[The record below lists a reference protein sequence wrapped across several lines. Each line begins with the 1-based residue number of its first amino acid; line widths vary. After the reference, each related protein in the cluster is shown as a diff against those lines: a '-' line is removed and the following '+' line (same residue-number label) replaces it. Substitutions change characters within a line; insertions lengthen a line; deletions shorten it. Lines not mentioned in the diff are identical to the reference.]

1 MSAQSISK
9 VAMNLREDTALNEP
23 AQTRVYETLRARII
37 AFDYVPGKRL
47 SRPELAEQF
56 QVSASPLR
64 EALQR
69 LEQDGLVAT
78 FRQSRTVVTHIDP
91 GLLKQAHFF
100 RTGIECEVVNALASA
115 PDAVALKKIAAII
128 RMQKVL
134 VQDVDQ
140 IELFRNLDEDFHR
153 ELFEAAGQGTLHRT
167 VINRSSQMARL
178 RTLDL
183 PRAGKLREVVEAHEA
198 ILDAIMAGE
207 RHAAA
212 DAMRAHL
219 SGTIA
224 RFPEIMAQFPDY
236 FVSAK

>member
-1 MSAQSISK
+1 MS
-9 VAMNLREDTALNEP
+9 VREEIAPSEP
-23 AQTRVYETLRARII
+23 AQFRVYETLRARII
-37 AFDYVPGKRL
+37 AFEYVPGKRL

-64 EALQR
+64 EASQR

-91 GLLKQAHFF
+91 SLLKQSHFF
-100 RTGIECEVVNALASA
+100 RTGTECEVVNALAGTS
-115 PDAVALKKIAAII
+115 DAAALKKIAAII

-134 VQDVDQ
+134 VQDIDQ
-140 IELFRNLDEDFHR
+140 IEMFRKLDEDFHR
-153 ELFEAAGQGTLHRT
+153 ELFEAAGQGALHRT
-167 VINRSSQMARL
+167 VINHSSQMARL

-183 PRAGKLREVVEAHEA
+183 PREGKLREVVEAHEV
-198 ILDAIMAGE
+198 ILDAILLGE

-224 RFPEIMAQFPDY
+224 RLPEIMAQYPDY
-236 FVSAK
+236 FVSTK